1 MSTFT
6 SRCPHCLS
14 MNRLPIARIDAL
26 ANCGSCKQPLLQGKP
41 IEGTSTNLQ
50 ALINSDKPVV
60 IDFWAPWCN
69 PCVDFA
75 PVFSEVA
82 KEESQRLRFVKVDT
96 EAQQQIAAQYK
107 IRSIPTLMVF
117 KKGRLID
124 SLNGALPKSQFKQ
137 WLVTALN
144 K

>member
-1 MSTFT
+1 MTTFT

-14 MNRLPIARIDAL
+14 MNRLPIARIDAS
-26 ANCGSCKQPLLQGKP
+26 ANCGKCKRPLLQGLP
-41 IEGTSTNLQ
+41 VEGTSTNLQ
-50 ALINSDKPVV
+50 ALINSDTPVV

-69 PCVDFA
+69 PCIGFA
-75 PVFSEVA
+75 PVFSEIA
-82 KEESQRLRFVKVDT
+82 KQESQGLRFVKVDT

-117 KKGRLID
+117 KKGRLLD
-124 SLNGALPKSQFKQ
+124 SINGALPKQQFKQ
-137 WLVTALN
+137 WLATALT